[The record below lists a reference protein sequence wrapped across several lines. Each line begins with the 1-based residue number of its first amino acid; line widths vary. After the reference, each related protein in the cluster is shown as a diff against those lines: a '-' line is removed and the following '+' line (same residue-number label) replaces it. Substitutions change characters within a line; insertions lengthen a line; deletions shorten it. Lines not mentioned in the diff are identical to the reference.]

1 MRVAFV
7 SKTTAHHTDGD
18 DLDRLDVL
26 ASALAERGHEVDVCC
41 AQWWEGHPDTFE
53 HEGVT
58 YHAVTEERGER
69 WFTAKATARLQSID
83 PDVVH
88 ATSRTPTHVYG
99 ARWGGI
105 LAGAPIVCDWYHPHD
120 TENGLRGRAYR
131 YAARKPSKVVT
142 PSRTVKTS
150 VRECGG
156 NGGDVSVVPTGIDM
170 EQIRRTPPGDG
181 GDIVFSRRLDENANL
196 ETLLLALAEFRE
208 YDWNCTVVGDGP
220 ARDQY
225 ERQARDLRIADR
237 VEFVG
242 DCSVEERVAL
252 FKNAHVY
259 VHTAERTSFA
269 LDLQR
274 ALACGCVS
282 IVEYHAESS
291 AHELVETR
299 DRGFRATSA
308 EELVRCLVA
317 AGDLERLAV
326 DEEFAAHD
334 YDAFLESYLDTYR
347 EAQADGNVL

>member
-7 SKTTAHHTDGD
+7 SETTAHHADGD
-18 DLDRLDVL
+18 DLARLDVL
-26 ASALAERGHEVDVCC
+26 ASCLAERGHEVDVCC
-41 AQWWEGHPDTFE
+41 AQWWEGQPDTFE
-53 HEGVT
+53 YEGVT

-69 WFTAKATARLQSID
+69 WFAPKVAPLLRAID

-88 ATSRTPTHVYG
+88 TTSRTPGHVYG
-99 ARWGGI
+99 ARWGGV
-105 LAGAPIVCDWYHPHD
+105 LAGAPLVCDWYDPHET
-120 TENGLRGRAYR
+120 TEGLRGRAYR
-131 YAARKPSKVVT
+131 YAARKPSEVVA

-150 VRECGG
+150 VRECGA
-156 NGGDVSVVPTGIDM
+156 NGGNVSVVPTGIDM
-170 EQIRRTPPGDG
+170 EQIRHTTPGDG
-181 GDIVFSRRLDENANL
+181 GDIVFSRRLDEDANL

-208 YDWNCTVVGDGP
+208 YDWNCTVIGDGP
-220 ARDQY
+220 ARDRY

-242 DCSVEERVAL
+242 EQSVEDRVAL

-299 DRGFRATSA
+299 ERGFRATSA
-308 EELVRCLVA
+308 EELVRSLVA
-317 AGDLERLAV
+317 AGDIERLAV
-326 DEEFAAHD
+326 DDEFDAND
-334 YDAFLESYLDTYR
+334 RDAFLESYLDVYR
-347 EAQADGNVL
+347 EAQAEGTLF